1 MKFLPHSLGP
11 DTLFAWEFCWAV
23 SKGPFFSQ
31 QSREAI
37 SHTNALHSPFF
48 WHSLWH
54 WTEVGIFTTFSKSL
68 SAISILMPFRKHVRV
83 MSEKKE
89 HITTMIHMFL
99 RYQRVC
105 TIPTDVTS
113 CSKRTYRKI
122 LNIRPGLTD
131 IFKHIFGGLYL
142 GAYIRG
148 EGYIRR
154 AFCFRICVPKILRS
168 IIISINCSYCRQII
182 SLS

>member
-1 MKFLPHSLGP
+1 MWDRQSMKFLPHSLGP
-11 DTLFAWEFCWAV
+11 DTLFALELFWAV

-83 MSEKKE
+83 MSENKE
-89 HITTMIHMFL
+89 HITTMIHRFL
-99 RYQRVC
+99 KYQRVGIRYYSPID
-105 TIPTDVTS
+105 TTS

-122 LNIRPGLTD
+122 QNIRPGLID
-131 IFKHIFGGLYL
+131 IFKHILGGLYL

-148 EGYIRR
+148 EG
-154 AFCFRICVPKILRS
+154 
-168 IIISINCSYCRQII
+168 
-182 SLS
+182 